1 MGYMTIFGDVSHKP
15 KLYRF
20 MCFDLKNTYLLST
33 WHNVARERDTMSIT
47 RVYRDRDNNIKV
59 EKFSFEEVKK
69 DLTKFFSHDNRISNR
84 KDKNEIKRFNSTIKK
99 I

>member
-1 MGYMTIFGDVSHKP
+1 
-15 KLYRF
+15 
-20 MCFDLKNTYLLST
+20 
-33 WHNVARERDTMSIT
+33 MSIT

-59 EKFSFEEVKK
+59 EKFSFDEVKK

-84 KDKNEIKRFNSTIKK
+84 KDKNETKRFNSTIKK

>member
-1 MGYMTIFGDVSHKP
+1 
-15 KLYRF
+15 
-20 MCFDLKNTYLLST
+20 
-33 WHNVARERDTMSIT
+33 MSIT

-84 KDKNEIKRFNSTIKK
+84 KDKNETKRLIKYSTDS
-99 I
+99 

>member
-1 MGYMTIFGDVSHKP
+1 MT
-15 KLYRF
+15 
-20 MCFDLKNTYLLST
+20 
-33 WHNVARERDTMSIT
+33 IT

-84 KDKNEIKRFNSTIKK
+84 KDKDDTKRFIKPTADS
-99 I
+99 

>member
-1 MGYMTIFGDVSHKP
+1 
-15 KLYRF
+15 
-20 MCFDLKNTYLLST
+20 
-33 WHNVARERDTMSIT
+33 MSIT

-84 KDKNEIKRFNSTIKK
+84 KDKNDIKRFIKHSADS
-99 I
+99 